1 MSHIKE
7 NFEQEGKLPSF
18 YRRYVDDTLTTMP
31 KIETASNFLDKLNKA
46 HSSVKFTMETKCNGI
61 LPFLGVQ
68 LLNQSP
74 QREKGGLKTHQFRST
89 LALSE
94 SCWQS
99 LRRGLTENY
108 AQLREYWK
116 VLRHWIRVTDFQA
129 FRWLLKEPTLEGLDL
144 LTCPKIVST
153 TVHIFIPTWYVKQ
166 GSNLKTFLSRLLAT
180 IQEKMV
186 AKCKNA
192 VAR

>member
-7 NFEQEGKLPSF
+7 NFEQEDKLPSF
-18 YRRYVDDTLTTMP
+18 YQRYVEDMLTATP
-31 KIETASNFLDKLNKA
+31 KIETASNFLNTLNKA

-68 LLNQSP
+68 LLNQST

-94 SCWQS
+94 SCRQL

-116 VLRHWIRVTDFQA
+116 VLRHWMRVTDFQA
-129 FRWLLKEPTLEGLDL
+129 FSWLLKEPALEGLDL
-144 LTCPKIVST
+144 LTCPKMIST
-153 TVHIFIPTWYVKQ
+153 TVHRFIPTW
-166 GSNLKTFLSRLLAT
+166 
-180 IQEKMV
+180 
-186 AKCKNA
+186 
-192 VAR
+192 